1 MRQGDSYP
9 RIWQIE
15 LARNILQSQVSARPF
30 RWTRLLPDTSS
41 PIERVPRSHRVKRGR
56 PSTLSR
62 EAILS
67 AAQEMNPDSLSFS
80 RLAQSLGVASTSL
93 YHYFSSLEDLQSALR
108 AKVITEV
115 EFLDDHPLGDFSSY
129 LIRFLT
135 DYRDWLDE
143 LPLDSS
149 IFQTN
154 FCAVS
159 FVNGGNAE
167 PLYVRLEDFLETA
180 NAEGIELAA
189 AMKIWFAIT
198 DFMTRSLSI
207 DLPDRYLETVNQEM
221 RSVTEKADPE
231 QFPLIRSYLDN
242 ATGACLTERAFY
254 DFLVRSFVR
263 GLIAELGLDQPPAPA
278 KPVSEPN

>member
-1 MRQGDSYP
+1 M
-9 RIWQIE
+9 
-15 LARNILQSQVSARPF
+15 
-30 RWTRLLPDTSS
+30 
-41 PIERVPRSHRVKRGR
+41 KRGR
-56 PSTLSR
+56 PSSLSR
-62 EAILS
+62 ELILA
-67 AAQEMNPDSLSFS
+67 AAQNMKAETLSFS
-80 RLAQSLGVASTSL
+80 LLAESLGVADTSL
-93 YHYFSSLEDLQSALR
+93 YHYFSNLEDIQSSLR
-108 AKVITEV
+108 TKVLTEV
-115 EFLDDHPLGDFSSY
+115 EFLDNHPIGDFSSY

-143 LPLDSS
+143 LSLDPS

-198 DFMTRSLSI
+198 DFMSRSLSV
-207 DLPDRYLETVNQEM
+207 DLPDSYLETVTREM

-231 QFPLIRSYLDN
+231 QFPLIQSYLDDT
-242 ATGACLTERAFY
+242 TGAFLTARACY

-263 GLIAELGLDQPPAPA
+263 GLLAELGLDQSPAPA